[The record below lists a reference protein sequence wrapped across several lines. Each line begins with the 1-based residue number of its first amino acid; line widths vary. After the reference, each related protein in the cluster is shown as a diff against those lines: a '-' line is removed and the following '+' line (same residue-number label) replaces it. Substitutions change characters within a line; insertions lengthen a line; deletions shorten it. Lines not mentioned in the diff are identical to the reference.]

1 MKDSYIDI
9 ITIRRKVFTKI
20 AELAY
25 NDADLSKLNREIY
38 KLLPGEMATYRE
50 SIFRER
56 AVIGERLRMAL
67 GLRARTAAETGA
79 VTEGIEEVDVD
90 RRVYSPPLVEVIKI
104 ACEACPERHILV
116 TDNCRKCLA
125 HPCVNVCPK
134 EAVSIGRTQAEI
146 DQDKCIKCGRC
157 VTACPYHA
165 IVDTDRPCSAACGV
179 KAIGSDYL
187 NRAEIDQDK
196 CVACGA
202 CITACPFG
210 AIADKSELYQLIRSI
225 KRHDDVYAI
234 IAPSF
239 VSQFGS
245 LVKPAQVFEAIREL
259 GIKDVIE
266 VGMGADLTTLNEA
279 EEFLEHVPSE
289 KPFLGTSCCYSWKLM
304 VQKMFPEQNPY
315 ISESSTPMVYTARQI
330 KERHPGAKI
339 VFIGPCLSKKLEA
352 LQDHVKGFVD
362 FVITFEELMGM
373 FVAREIEPSIL
384 TPSSEPDEA
393 SATGRAYAYAS
404 GVAAAVESRIHEID
418 PDAEVRSESVE
429 GLENCVKLM
438 RLAKAGRKDGM
449 LLEGMACFGGCIGG
463 PGTLVPLSRAKR
475 SVEAFAKQA
484 RFKSPADNSYL
495 SESDKPKRQ
504 EGKPQAEQ

>member
-1 MKDSYIDI
+1 MKDSFIDI
-9 ITIRRKVFTKI
+9 ITIRRKVFADI
-20 AELAY
+20 ARLAY
-25 NDADLSKLNREIY
+25 EDADLSRLNQEIY
-38 KLLPGEMATYRE
+38 KLLPGEQATYRE

-67 GLRARTAAETGA
+67 GLNARTADATGA
-79 VTEGIEEVDVD
+79 VSDGIEEIDVD

-104 ACEACPERHILV
+104 ACEACPERHMIV

-134 EAVSIGRTQAEI
+134 DAVSIGKYRAHI

-157 VTACPYHA
+157 VAACPYHS
-165 IVDTDRPCSAACGV
+165 IVETGRPCAQACGV

-187 NRAEIDQDK
+187 NRAEIDDEK

-210 AIADKSELYQLIRSI
+210 AIADKSEIYQLIRSI
-225 KRHDDVYAI
+225 KRRDDIFAI

-239 VSQFGS
+239 VSQFGAIA
-245 LVKPAQVFEAIREL
+245 KPAQIFEAIRML

-279 EEFLEHVPSE
+279 SEFLHHVPEE
-289 KPFLGTSCCYSWKLM
+289 KPYLGTSCCYSWKLM
-304 VQKMFPEQNPY
+304 VSKQFPQQNAF

-330 KERHPGAKI
+330 KEKYPDAKI

-352 LQDHVKGFVD
+352 LQDHVKDFVD

-373 FVAREIEPSIL
+373 FVAREIEPAEL
-384 TPSSEPDEA
+384 KPSKNPDEA
-393 SATGRAYAYAS
+393 SATGRAYAYS
-404 GVAAAVESRIHEID
+404 GGVAAAVEKRIHEID
-418 PDAEVRSESVE
+418 PDREVRIEGAE

-438 RLAKAGRKDGM
+438 KLAKAGQKNGM
-449 LLEGMACFGGCIGG
+449 LLEGMACMGGCIGG
-463 PGTLVPLSRAKR
+463 PGTLVPLNRAKKN
-475 SVEAFAKQA
+475 VEAFAKTS
-484 RFKSPADNSYL
+484 RFKSPADNTYL
-495 SESDKPKRQ
+495 SESDKPKM
-504 EGKPQAEQ
+504 